1 MAATPTPPELI
12 LALDV
17 KERDQGLRLLKRL
30 GKSVRWVKIGLGLF
44 TQYGP
49 AIIEEVAG
57 LGYRIF
63 LDLKLHD
70 IPPTVAAAIESLS
83 PYPIELLTLHAA
95 GGEEMLQSAVAA
107 RDQCAQKTKLLGVT
121 VLTSLDVAALATI
134 GVHGTPA
141 AHVTRLATLA
151 LHSRLDG
158 LVCSAQEL
166 RTLRARFGPAPLL
179 VTPGIRPSGALT
191 HEQKRTATP
200 AEATRDG
207 ATHIVVGRPI
217 LSAPD
222 PIRAVDSIVNEMNQ

>member
-83 PYPIELLTLHAA
+83 PYPIDLLSLHAA
-95 GGEEMLQSAVAA
+95 GGEEMLQNAVAT
-107 RDQCAQKTKLLGVT
+107 RNRCAQKTKLLGVT
-121 VLTSLDVAALATI
+121 VLTSLDSAALATI
-134 GVHGTPA
+134 GIQGPPA
-141 AHVTRLATLA
+141 AHVMCLANLA
-151 LHSRLDG
+151 LRSGLDG

-166 RTLRARFGPAPLL
+166 RTLRARFGSAPLL

-191 HEQKRTATP
+191 YEQKRTATP
-200 AEATRDG
+200 EEATRDG

-217 LSAPD
+217 LSSDD
-222 PIRAVDSIVNEMNQ
+222 PIRAVDSIVTEMKQ